1 MTARMPVLVAAQAVG
16 MSARTGS
23 LTQHAVDDLRTRAE
37 ELLPRGDD
45 LRSAI
50 LSFATRYEELRR
62 DPYALEKLG
71 EELERALHVALNPG
85 AAQLRERRDIDG

>member
-1 MTARMPVLVAAQAVG
+1 MSERMPAMTAALSVA

-23 LTQHAVDDLRTRAE
+23 LTQHAVDDLRTKGE

-50 LSFATRYEELRR
+50 LSFATRYEQLKR
-62 DPYALEKLG
+62 DQVALKYLG
-71 EELERALHVALNPG
+71 EELQAALAKTLNPDQP
-85 AAQLRERRDIDG
+85 ALRERRDIDG